1 MTGPAPGVRDPPPF
15 GPAGSQARALPL
27 RYTPA
32 GFVLTKRMCFG
43 SDAPKTSSALSARCL
58 VARGPDLRR
67 DVSSTEKE
75 WLVRLSAGMPGGIGN
90 TGHEC
95 GAVTSPLV
103 LLGTRYGLREVDRGL
118 PVIFDKGQA
127 LCHNFLA
134 CHKTLQC
141 REIRGKDHC
150 PRHCI
155 SPVLRSPELYRD
167 ALDGDEPA
175 AIPAGTRVGY
185 ARLYLRATSRW
196 PPLASEA
203 VRGRRS

>member
-1 MTGPAPGVRDPPPF
+1 
-15 GPAGSQARALPL
+15 
-27 RYTPA
+27 
-32 GFVLTKRMCFG
+32 
-43 SDAPKTSSALSARCL
+43 
-58 VARGPDLRR
+58 
-67 DVSSTEKE
+67 
-75 WLVRLSAGMPGGIGN
+75 
-90 TGHEC
+90 
-95 GAVTSPLV
+95 
-103 LLGTRYGLREVDRGL
+103 
-118 PVIFDKGQA
+118 VIFDKGQA
-127 LCHNFLA
+127 LCHSLLA

-141 REIRGKDHC
+141 REIRGKDHF

-155 SPVLRSPELYRD
+155 APVLRSPELYRD